1 MGASRQRTT
10 PAGTLERGTTMAH
23 NLATDANNNAR
34 MVSLRENPWHGLGT
48 VINEPMAGLDFLKAG
63 RLDFQVVTSHW
74 VATVNGKQF
83 ISKDRKGVFR
93 QDTDGTTV
101 ELGTVGNDYHV
112 LQNAEMIQIFENL
125 SKGGQIT
132 YETAGALF
140 KGETVWILARIPELK
155 FSIKNDKRGFGVA
168 TDDSIPYMMI
178 TSGHIG
184 NQALVVSPTVV
195 RVVCNNTLRMA
206 KKDIATRKKHKKG
219 CMYSIRHTSK
229 MPIAIKAMEHYFQ
242 EMIADFKWNHEMH
255 QALAQVEVT
264 EGQVME
270 FFNFMVDPKVDE
282 TKDESATLSKQQET
296 NIDTLKSLWNA
307 PTNQLDA
314 TKGTFYALMQTGIEY
329 VDHNRRT
336 RVTEGNTES
345 ELRLHSANFGT
356 GADIKASLVE
366 KVREMAGV

>member
-1 MGASRQRTT
+1 
-10 PAGTLERGTTMAH
+10 MAH
-23 NLATDANNNAR
+23 NLSTDAQGNAM

-48 VINEPMAGLDFLKAG
+48 VIQEPMSGLEFLKAG
-63 RLDFQVVTSHW
+63 RLDFQVVTSPMF
-74 VATVNGKQF
+74 TEIDGER
-83 ISKDRKGVFR
+83 IIMPDRKAVSR
-93 QDTDGTTV
+93 KDADGTRVT
-101 ELGTVGNDYHV
+101 LGTVGNDYHV

-140 KGETVWILARIPELK
+140 KGETVWILAKIPELK

-206 KKDIATRKKHKKG
+206 KRDIATRKKKSNG
-219 CMYSIRHTSK
+219 CFYSIRHTAK
-229 MPIAIKAMEHYFQ
+229 MPLAIKEMETYFQ
-242 EMIADFKWNHEMH
+242 EMINDFVWNHEMH

-270 FFNFMVDPKVDE
+270 FFNFMVDPKIDE
-282 TKDESATLSKQQET
+282 SKDESPTVSKNKET
-296 NIDTLKSLWNA
+296 RTANRIETLKTLWNA
-307 PTNQLDA
+307 PTNQLEA
-314 TKGTFYALMQTGIEY
+314 TRGTFYALMQTGIEY
-329 VDHNRRT
+329 VDHEKAT
-336 RVTEGNTES
+336 RVTEGNNES
-345 ELRLHSANFGT
+345 ELKLYSANFGT
-356 GADIKASLVE
+356 GSTFKAAIVD